1 MNLWNKEF
9 ISFESKLSIWSKLKN
24 YTEDEDEIS
33 LHDLKTQFFL
43 NVKEE
48 EQRFRENTLKSFS
61 KEIKSQ
67 IKNIE
72 KDRKQQFFNIKE
84 KIDNEWIQTRY
95 RFNEIKDLIQNISS
109 VIEDKV
115 HESISKLK
123 IDTDSKID
131 TLQQKLDALDT
142 TNQKLSS
149 ENNDNLI
156 DFKSSLKKIKDK
168 FNDFKV
174 NQNSSHQSIEL
185 KLSHKIASIQADFR
199 SQISISNSKI
209 SNLTED
215 LQKLNKSQDKM
226 TEKLELISKF

>member
-1 MNLWNKEF
+1 M
-9 ISFESKLSIWSKLKN
+9 
-24 YTEDEDEIS
+24 
-33 LHDLKTQFFL
+33 HDLKTQIFL

-48 EQRFRENTLKSFS
+48 EQRLRENTLKSFS

-67 IKNIE
+67 LTNIE
-72 KDRKQQFFNIKE
+72 KDRKQQFFNINE

-131 TLQQKLDALDT
+131 TLQQRLDALDT

-149 ENNDNLI
+149 ENNDNLK

-226 TEKLELISKF
+226 TEKLESISKF